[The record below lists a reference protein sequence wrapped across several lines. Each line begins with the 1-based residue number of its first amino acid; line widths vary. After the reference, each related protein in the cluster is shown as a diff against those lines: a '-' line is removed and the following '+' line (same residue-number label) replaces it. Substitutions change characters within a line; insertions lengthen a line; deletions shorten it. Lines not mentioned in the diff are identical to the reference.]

1 MDRYNKYI
9 LKCKMLIS
17 ISFIL
22 LTTSITLSY
31 FSLPKEELTLNYK
44 TLDIRNVEPTYL
56 SNKASNISKFLF
68 KETNNTEPK
77 TTVLQSNVV
86 PQKINNRIW
95 YSPVY
100 NGRIS
105 QYPSYYHVAYD
116 ITGYWKEPIYPIADG
131 VISNIYRD
139 MAGALIVMVRHE
151 VNGAIYTS
159 QYVHLASYANIYVG
173 QYVSHDTVIGYM
185 GSSGRSSGV
194 HLHLALLD
202 CDYGK
207 DNKCPNL
214 NDFFKYDK
222 RRYKEGF
229 SVKNILN
236 LPNSWNGYR

>member
-77 TTVLQSNVV
+77 TTVLSSNVV
-86 PQKINNRIW
+86 PQKINNKIW

-105 QYPSYYHVAYD
+105 QYP
-116 ITGYWKEPIYPIADG
+116 
-131 VISNIYRD
+131 
-139 MAGALIVMVRHE
+139 
-151 VNGAIYTS
+151 
-159 QYVHLASYANIYVG
+159 
-173 QYVSHDTVIGYM
+173 
-185 GSSGRSSGV
+185 
-194 HLHLALLD
+194 
-202 CDYGK
+202 
-207 DNKCPNL
+207 
-214 NDFFKYDK
+214 
-222 RRYKEGF
+222 
-229 SVKNILN
+229 
-236 LPNSWNGYR
+236 